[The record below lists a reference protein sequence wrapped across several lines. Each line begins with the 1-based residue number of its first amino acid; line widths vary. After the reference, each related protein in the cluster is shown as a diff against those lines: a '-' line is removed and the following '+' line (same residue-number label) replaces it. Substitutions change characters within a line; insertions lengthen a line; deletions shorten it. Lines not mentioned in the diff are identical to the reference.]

1 MSAKRLGSVM
11 SRSAAAMRPAPR
23 LCKMFSSTARYSRA
37 SSLTAGVGS
46 TSLRGSASTQRASPV
61 PGTPVPMVARCATLD
76 GHGGQPAGQVAL
88 LHDVGDHA
96 DAGEAALDVG
106 HQQQATARGPGG
118 LDGGPRLVRLERH
131 GENHPW
137 QHDPGLEGEQWE
149 CHVLVR
155 HRVCVLL

>member
-1 MSAKRLGSVM
+1 MSRQRGGDAAGPAAVQDVLEHGPILAGQLVGGRRRLGVGQGLGLDPEGL
-11 SRSAAAMRPAPR
+11 AGPR
-23 LCKMFSSTARYSRA
+23 D
-37 SSLTAGVGS
+37 
-46 TSLRGSASTQRASPV
+46 
-61 PGTPVPMVARCATLD
+61 PGPDGGALHTLD

-106 HQQQATARGPGG
+106 DQQQAAARGPGG
-118 LDGGPRLVRLERH
+118 LDGSPGLVRLERH
-131 GENHPW
+131 GEDHAR